1 VSKQK
6 LLRRFGFFIMAAL
19 ALVLLSG
26 CEQYIV
32 LDPKGPVAEVEY
44 RMIVI
49 TTILC
54 AIIVIPVLAIF
65 AYIVYRFRDKPGNNA
80 PYTPHWD
87 DSKVLEAIW
96 WGVPILIIG
105 ILGYYTARDT
115 FALANPPK
123 DEKPMVIQ
131 VSSMDW
137 KWVFHYPDQNI
148 ATVNEV
154 HIPVGKPV
162 EFQVTAD
169 NAPMNSFWIPQ
180 IAGQTYTMPGMA
192 MKLWAKADHAG
203 QYFGSGANFT
213 GKGFAD
219 MQFKVIAEDSAKL
232 DQWVANVKQT
242 KPALTL
248 EGYEKLYSTKESV
261 KNVQEY
267 SSYPKG
273 IFEERV
279 LENGGDNHTG
289 HFEHKEGA
297 HGEKSQ
303 ETTNK

>member
-1 VSKQK
+1 MSKQK

-49 TTILC
+49 SVILC
-54 AIIVIPVLAIF
+54 AIVVIPVLAIF

-80 PYTPHWD
+80 PYTPNWD
-87 DSKVLEAIW
+87 DSKVLEIIW
-96 WGVPILIIG
+96 WGIPILIIG
-105 ILGYYTARDT
+105 ILGYFTARDT

-123 DEKPMVIQ
+123 TAEKPMVIQ

-137 KWVFHYPDQNI
+137 KWVFHYPEQNI

-192 MKLWAKADHAG
+192 MKMWVQADHAG
-203 QYFGSGANFT
+203 EYFGSGANFT
-213 GKGFAD
+213 GEGFAH

-232 DQWVANVKQT
+232 EQWTSNVKQT
-242 KPALTL
+242 APALTR
-248 EGYEKLYSTKESV
+248 EGYEELIKPGLSDK
-261 KNVQEY
+261 KEY
-267 SSYPKG
+267 SAYPEG

-279 LENGGDNHTG
+279 MENGGDNHTG
-289 HFEHKEGA
+289 HFEHKEGE
-297 HGEKSQ
+297 HGEKSH

>member
-1 VSKQK
+1 MSKQK
-6 LLRRFGFFIMAAL
+6 LLRRSGFFIMAAL
-19 ALVLLSG
+19 AMVLLSG

-49 TTILC
+49 SVILC
-54 AIIVIPVLAIF
+54 AIVVIPVLAIF
-65 AYIVYRFRDKPGNNA
+65 AYVVYRFRDKPGNNA

-87 DSKVLEAIW
+87 DNKVLEIIW

-105 ILGYYTARDT
+105 ILGYFTARDT

-123 DEKPMVIQ
+123 TEEPPMVIQ

-137 KWVFHYPDQNI
+137 KWVFHYPEQNI

-154 HIPVGKPV
+154 HIPVGKRV

-180 IAGQTYTMPGMA
+180 IAGMTYTMPGMA
-192 MKLWAKADHAG
+192 MKLGMQADHPG
-203 QYFGSGANFT
+203 EYFGSGANFT
-213 GKGFAD
+213 GKGFAH
-219 MQFKVIAEDSAKL
+219 MQFKAIAEEPAKFE
-232 DQWVANVKQT
+232 QWVTNVKQT
-242 KPALTL
+242 KPALTRA
-248 EGYEKLYSTKESV
+248 EYEKLYSVPGLVDK
-261 KNVQEY
+261 QEY

-279 LENGGDNHTG
+279 MENGGDNHTG
-289 HFEHKEGA
+289 HFEHKKA
-297 HGEKSQ
+297 ANGEKSQ
-303 ETTNK
+303 ESMNK